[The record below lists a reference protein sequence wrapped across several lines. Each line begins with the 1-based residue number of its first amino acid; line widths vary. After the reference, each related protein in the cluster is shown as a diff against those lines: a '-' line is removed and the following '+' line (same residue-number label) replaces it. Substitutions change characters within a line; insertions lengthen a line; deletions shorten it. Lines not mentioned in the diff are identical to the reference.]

1 MKVLIGEAGA
11 ELIRR
16 RVNSPEEL
24 LSAVYANLIKLLEEK
39 ELIRFTPFD
48 ASFCRNAMLDDLDME
63 GVSRFLVLARR
74 GRSFPL
80 PEDTP
85 PEEVLTHLNL
95 LDKGRPTH
103 AAVLLFGKK
112 PQRFLITSEVRC
124 AHFHGFE
131 VEKPIPSY
139 QVYKGTL
146 FDLIQQAKD
155 FVLSKIDLW
164 TGDRSQ
170 GIQVPTAYEIPQEVV
185 AEAIV
190 NAICHRDYASNASV
204 QVMLFKDRLEIWN
217 PGSLPPGLTLE
228 KLKQPH
234 HSVPANPLIAEP
246 LYLTKNIERMGT
258 GIRDMIQRCRKA
270 GLAEPEIRLDA
281 GEWITTIRRKP
292 KAAEAPSKYP
302 SSDTPCDT
310 PSKKVTAYA
319 FFRDGSPADS
329 TGTWFES
336 AEKPAL
342 NLPGA
347 GAG

>member
-139 QVYKGTL
+139 QVYKGTRVRS
-146 FDLIQQAKD
+146 LI
-155 FVLSKIDLW
+155 
-164 TGDRSQ
+164 
-170 GIQVPTAYEIPQEVV
+170 
-185 AEAIV
+185 
-190 NAICHRDYASNASV
+190 
-204 QVMLFKDRLEIWN
+204 
-217 PGSLPPGLTLE
+217 
-228 KLKQPH
+228 
-234 HSVPANPLIAEP
+234 
-246 LYLTKNIERMGT
+246 
-258 GIRDMIQRCRKA
+258 
-270 GLAEPEIRLDA
+270 
-281 GEWITTIRRKP
+281 
-292 KAAEAPSKYP
+292 
-302 SSDTPCDT
+302 
-310 PSKKVTAYA
+310 
-319 FFRDGSPADS
+319 
-329 TGTWFES
+329 
-336 AEKPAL
+336 
-342 NLPGA
+342 
-347 GAG
+347 